1 MEFTLESACE
11 YYENNE
17 PRGEYVLVVEGKPKV
32 KENEDITLAD
42 AALMAKELV
51 DGGIKPSDACKQVA
65 GKTPFSKSEIY
76 KEYLN
81 M

>member
-1 MEFTLESACE
+1 MIERYKELT
-11 YYENNE
+11 

-51 DGGIKPSDACKQVA
+51 DGEICRQALIIPK
-65 GKTPFSKSEIY
+65 GKILWKKKRKRIMSFP
-76 KEYLN
+76 L
-81 M
+81 

>member
-1 MEFTLESACE
+1 MIERYKELT
-11 YYENNE
+11 
-17 PRGEYVLVVEGKPKV
+17 PRGEYVLVVEGKQKA
-32 KENEDITLAD
+32 KENEDISLND

-51 DGGIKPSDACKQVA
+51 DGGMKPSDACKQIA
-65 GKTPFSKSEIY
+65 GKSPFSKSEIY

>member
-1 MEFTLESACE
+1 MCL
-11 YYENNE
+11 
-17 PRGEYVLVVEGKPKV
+17 VEGKPKV

>member
-1 MEFTLESACE
+1 MIERYKELT
-11 YYENNE
+11 

-42 AALMAKELV
+42 AAVMAKELV
-51 DGGIKPSDACKQVA
+51 DGGIKPSDACKEVA

>member
-1 MEFTLESACE
+1 MIERYKELT
-11 YYENNE
+11 

-51 DGGIKPSDACKQVA
+51 DGGIKPSDACRQVA
-65 GKTPFSKSEIY
+65 GKPRSQSRRSIRNILICKSAVR
-76 KEYLN
+76 L
-81 M
+81 